1 MTTSTPIQ
9 PFTWDDSLSTG
20 VPMIDAHHKELI
32 VAVNDLG
39 QAIEHNQGASTIKKL
54 FVFLKFYA
62 EWHFEH
68 EEACAA
74 RHKCAIADVNQ
85 KAHATFIATFGNLHD
100 RYKASDASEVVAL
113 EIYQQLAD
121 WLVSHI
127 LKIDTNIGRCIRGA
141 AQG

>member
-1 MTTSTPIQ
+1 MET
-9 PFTWDDSLSTG
+9 FTWNDSLSTG

-32 VAVNDLG
+32 ATVNDLG
-39 QAIEHNQGASTIKKL
+39 QAIALNKGASHIKKL

-74 RHKCAIADVNQ
+74 KHHCPIAETNQ
-85 KAHATFIATFGNLHD
+85 KAHAHFIETFGHLHD
-100 RYKASDASEVVAL
+100 QYKASDASEAVAQ
-113 EIYQQLAD
+113 EIYQQLVD

-127 LKIDTNIGRCIRGA
+127 LKIDTHIGHCVRS
-141 AQG
+141 Q